1 MTAQTII
8 FPRGMVRAAG
18 AVAWRPKKKG
28 RKFVPGQPVAPKDF
42 EVLLVHRPRYRDWS
56 WPKGKAERNEPIPV
70 AAARE
75 VEEETGVL
83 VSLGAPL
90 TTQRYRLGSGHLK
103 EVYYWTGNLDVSRAA
118 RATRK
123 PVAKASKKE
132 IDIASWMSP
141 DRAREMLTRRGDR
154 RMLTEL
160 VNRAARGE
168 LITSTTVLLRSADAV
183 DRGKWGETEST
194 RPLSRLG
201 GAQAIDLVPLLSA
214 FGVGRTYTSPWR
226 ACSQTVGPY
235 AVIGQ
240 GKLSEKDFLTEASMG
255 KDSGPAVDLVRSLLA
270 KKTGSKAVCFH
281 RQGHRSLLTPVREVT
296 PRRLLSPLDQPKA
309 NLKKAEMLIAHVTHA
324 ASPRVIAIERHRP
337 LTKVSIG

>member
-1 MTAQTII
+1 MTARSII
-8 FPRGMVRAAG
+8 FPRGLVRAAG

-28 RKFVPGQPVAPKDF
+28 RRFTPGEPVAPKEL

-103 EVYYWTGNLDVSRAA
+103 EVYYWTGNLDVSRP
-118 RATRK
+118 ATQTRV

-132 IDIASWMSP
+132 IDIVSWVSP

-154 RMLTEL
+154 RLLTEL

-168 LITSTTVLLRSADAV
+168 LITSTTTLLRSADTMAGGNWAGS
-183 DRGKWGETEST
+183 DHS

-201 GAQAIDLVPLLSA
+201 GAQALDLVALLSA
-214 FGVGRTYTSPWR
+214 FGVGKIYSSPWKR
-226 ACSQTVGPY
+226 CAQTVGPY
-235 AVIGQ
+235 VAVGQ
-240 GKLSEKDFLTEASMG
+240 GKYSERDVLTEAEML
-255 KDSGPAVDLVRSLLA
+255 KDPQAARDLMHSLLM
-270 KKTGSKAVCFH
+270 KPQGSKAVCFH
-281 RQGHRSLLTPVREVT
+281 KQGHEALLDPIREMT
-296 PRRLLSPLDQPKA
+296 PRRLLIPVEQPKPGP
-309 NLKKAEMLIAHVTHA
+309 KKSELLVAHVTHA
-324 ASPRVIAIERHRP
+324 SYPRVVAVERHTP
-337 LTKVSIG
+337 LTKVAIG